1 MLEREWVAEEPE
13 LHLLPHIRRACAERG
28 WTVRRAEV
36 VDAVLEVD
44 IAMLGG
50 GARTPTEAAYQLI
63 GTFAEPSTHIVE
75 TKRDVGRDVEV
86 VVTTGVL
93 EGDSDFAPH
102 GHVVRL
108 SVRTEDQA

>member
-1 MLEREWVAEEPE
+1 MLERDWVAEEPE

-36 VDAVLEVD
+36 VAAVLEVD
-44 IAMLGG
+44 ITMLGRS
-50 GARTPTEAAYQLI
+50 ARTPTEAAYQLI

-86 VVTTGVL
+86 GVTTGVL
-93 EGDSDFAPH
+93 GW
-102 GHVVRL
+102 
-108 SVRTEDQA
+108 